1 MFRKLLVLSALVLP
15 GAVHSAEFS
24 EADSP
29 DSILEEIIVSGYR
42 STSPLELNASLTLLG
57 QETIHLSTVEHFE
70 ELVQMVPNMNLSG
83 EGSRARY
90 FQLRGIGEREQYEGA
105 PNPSVGYI
113 IDDIDLSGIGGVA
126 SLYDIQQ
133 IEVLRGP
140 QSARYGSSAL
150 AGVIYMRSTPPAE
163 QTSTNVELTAGND
176 GLFSIGAAVGGR
188 LSDRSSGRLSLHHF
202 ESNGFRDNDYFGRD
216 DTNGR
221 DELTARGKL
230 QWSFADNWNALLT
243 GLYMDFDNGYDAW
256 TVRNDD
262 KTHSDKPGRDS
273 QETRAASLRLRG
285 PLNDRIDLVSI
296 TGLADSDIL
305 FSYDGDW
312 GNDDFWQQYGDYIYD
327 YEYINP
333 RERSSLNQEFRLLS
347 SPQGRLFN
355 DSTDW
360 VMGVFVQRLKEDN
373 QILSTGIYDDS
384 GEENYC
390 PPCLTDR
397 RIRSEYEAD
406 TLAFFGSLD
415 TRLGEKTGLSI
426 GLRYERWEASYD
438 DEWRDFNYPD
448 NPPGGS
454 SCANFNCEPS
464 ENMWGGHLALSYD
477 WQENLRGYAR
487 IARGFKAGGFNPS
500 LAALQGVALLEPEFI
515 PYQPEYLWNYELG
528 LKGLWLD
535 GGLSGDLALFYMD
548 RDDAQLSQS
557 SQQVPFDPNSF
568 VFVTYNGEARAYG
581 LEASALWQVN
591 EAWQVHGSL
600 GLLDTKIRES
610 EKTIAVSPNAVNRDL
625 AHAPPYTLNFGTTY
639 TAPGGWFARLDI
651 NVIDAYYF
659 DISHNQQSDA
669 YQLVNLR
676 IGKQWG
682 AWGLSAWTRN
692 LFDEDY
698 ATRGFYFGNE
708 PPLFEN
714 TLYTRFGDPRTYGIT
729 LTYDYPKRRHP

>member
-1 MFRKLLVLSALVLP
+1 MFRKLLVLTVLALPATADGAGFNEDLSP
-15 GAVHSAEFS
+15 GQ
-24 EADSP
+24 
-29 DSILEEIIVSGYR
+29 ILEEIVVSGYR
-42 STSPLELNASLTLLG
+42 LTSPLELDTSLSLFDK
-57 QETIHLSTVEHFE
+57 ETIRLATVEHFE

-90 FQLRGIGEREQYEGA
+90 FQLRGVGEREQYEGA

-133 IEVLRGP
+133 IEILRGP

-150 AGVIYMRSTPPAE
+150 AGVVYMRSAAPSE
-163 QTSTNVELTAGND
+163 KTSANVELTAGND
-176 GLFSIGAAVGGR
+176 GLFSVGTAVGGR
-188 LSDRSSGRLSLHHF
+188 ISGQTSGRFSLHYF
-202 ESNGFRDNDYFGRD
+202 ENNGFRDNDYLGRD

-221 DELTARGKL
+221 EELTMRGKL
-230 QWSFADNWNALLT
+230 RWSISEDWEALLS

-256 TVRNDD
+256 TVRNDSI
-262 KTHSDKPGRDS
+262 THSNKPSRDS
-273 QETRAASLRLRG
+273 QETWAGSLRIRG
-285 PLNDRIDLVSI
+285 SLNDRLDLVSI
-296 TGLADSDIL
+296 TSLADSDIL

-333 RERSSLNQEFRLLS
+333 RERNNLNQELRLLS
-347 SPQGRLFN
+347 SPLGRLFN

-360 VMGVFVQRLKEDN
+360 VLGVFWQRLEEDN
-373 QILSTGIYDDS
+373 QISSTGIYDDS

-397 RIRSEYEAD
+397 QISSEYKAD
-406 TLAFFGSLD
+406 TLALFGTLD
-415 TRLGEKTGLSI
+415 ADLSENLGLSI
-426 GLRYERWEASYD
+426 GLRYERWQARYS
-438 DEWRDFNYPD
+438 DEWQDLNYPG
-448 NPPGGS
+448 NPPGGN
-454 SCANFNCEPS
+454 SCTQFDCSPS
-464 ENMWGGHLALSYD
+464 ENLWGGHLALNYD
-477 WQENLRGYAR
+477 WHENLRTYAR

-500 LAALQGVALLEPEFI
+500 LAALQGVAILGPEFI
-515 PYQPEYLWNYELG
+515 PYQPEYLWNFELG

-535 GGLSGDLALFYMD
+535 GSLSSNLALFYMD
-548 RDDAQLSQS
+548 RDNAQLSQS

-581 LEASALWQVN
+581 VEVSAEWQIN
-591 EAWQVHGSL
+591 DAWQLHGSL
-600 GLLDTKIRES
+600 GLLNTKIRLS
-610 EKTIAVSPNAVNRDL
+610 EKTAEVSPGAVNRDL
-625 AHAPPYTLNFGTTY
+625 AHAPPYSLNIGATY
-639 TAPGGWFARLDI
+639 TSDGGWFARLDI
-651 NVIDAYYF
+651 NAIDAYYF
-659 DISHNQQSDA
+659 DISHNQKSNT

-682 AWGLSAWTRN
+682 SWALSAWTRN

-714 TLYTRFGDPRTYGIT
+714 TLYTRFGDPRTFGIT
-729 LTYDYPKRRHP
+729 LNYDYH

>member
-1 MFRKLLVLSALVLP
+1 MFRKLLVLSALALP
-15 GAVHSAEFS
+15 GATHSSEFS
-24 EADSP
+24 EANSLN
-29 DSILEEIIVSGYR
+29 SVLEEIIVSGYR
-42 STSPLELNASLTLLG
+42 STSPLALDASLTLLD
-57 QETIHLSTVEHFE
+57 QETIQLSTVEHFE

-105 PNPSVGYI
+105 PNPSVGFI
-113 IDDIDLSGIGGVA
+113 IDDIDLSGIGGVV
-126 SLYDIQQ
+126 SLYDVQQ

-150 AGVIYMRSTPPAE
+150 AGIIYMRSKPPAD
-163 QTSTNVELTAGND
+163 QTSMNVELTAGND
-176 GLFSIGAAVGGR
+176 GLFSIGAAVGGK
-188 LSDRSSGRLSLHHF
+188 LSNRSSGRLSLHHF
-202 ESNGFRDNDYFGRD
+202 ESNGFRDNGYLGRD

-230 QWSFADNWNALLT
+230 QWSFADDWNALLT

-262 KTHSDKPGRDS
+262 ITHSDKPGRDS
-273 QETRAASLRLRG
+273 QETRAGSLRVRG

-296 TGLADSDIL
+296 TGLVDSDIF

-312 GNDDFWQQYGDYIYD
+312 GNDDFWQQYGDYVYD

-347 SPQGRLFN
+347 SPEGRLFN

-373 QILSTGIYDDS
+373 RISSTGIYDDS

-397 RIRSEYEAD
+397 QISSEYKAD

-415 TRLGEKTGLSI
+415 TRFGEKMGLSI
-426 GLRYERWEASYD
+426 GLRYEHWDASYD
-438 DEWRDFNYPD
+438 DDWRDFNYPD
-448 NPPGGS
+448 NPAGGN
-454 SCANFNCEPS
+454 SCAQFDCEPS
-464 ENMWGGHLALSYD
+464 ENMWGGHLAISHD
-477 WQENLRGYAR
+477 WQENLRSYAR

-500 LAALQGVALLEPEFI
+500 LAALQGVALLGPEFI

-528 LKGLWLD
+528 LKGIWLE
-535 GGLSGDLALFYMD
+535 GSLSGDLALFYMD
-548 RDDAQLSQS
+548 RTDAQLSQS

-568 VFVTYNGEARAYG
+568 VFVTYNGDARVYG
-581 LEASALWQVN
+581 LEASGSWQIN
-591 EAWQVHGSL
+591 ETWQLHGSL
-600 GLLDTKIRES
+600 GLLNTKIRGS
-610 EKTIAVSPNAVNRDL
+610 EKTVAVSPNAVNRDL
-625 AHAPPYTLNFGTTY
+625 AHAPPYTLNFGVTY
-639 TAPGGWFARLDI
+639 TAPGGWFARLDFNAI
-651 NVIDAYYF
+651 GAYYF

-676 IGKQWG
+676 VGKQWG
-682 AWGLSAWTRN
+682 AWGLSAWARN

-729 LTYDYPKRRHP
+729 LSYDYGKK